1 MDSARDLP
9 SHTSL
14 KSREK
19 GQGNVEDLSKRDFRR
34 ELEER
39 EHEAQREKDDKR
51 RQLDRERGRVTS
63 SLESSKKSRLEG
75 LSGGATPAAPQ
86 STWTPTTRSKTPT
99 KTRTTRMATTT
110 TLQL

>member
-1 MDSARDLP
+1 MTKQYSARDLP

-14 KSREK
+14 KNREK

-63 SLESSKKSRLEG
+63 SLESSSGSSKKSRLEG
-75 LSGGATPAAPQ
+75 PASGGGATPASAAP
-86 STWTPTTRSKTPT
+86 
-99 KTRTTRMATTT
+99 AVN
-110 TLQL
+110 L

>member
-1 MDSARDLP
+1 MIWLHWLFFRP

-51 RQLDRERGRVTS
+51 RQVSTTS
-63 SLESSKKSRLEG
+63 KIVLQYVFKQFSL
-75 LSGGATPAAPQ
+75 
-86 STWTPTTRSKTPT
+86 
-99 KTRTTRMATTT
+99 
-110 TLQL
+110 

>member
-1 MDSARDLP
+1 MRITYVFDWTGFFSRP

-51 RQLDRERGRVTS
+51 RQV
-63 SLESSKKSRLEG
+63 
-75 LSGGATPAAPQ
+75 
-86 STWTPTTRSKTPT
+86 STK
-99 KTRTTRMATTT
+99 
-110 TLQL
+110 